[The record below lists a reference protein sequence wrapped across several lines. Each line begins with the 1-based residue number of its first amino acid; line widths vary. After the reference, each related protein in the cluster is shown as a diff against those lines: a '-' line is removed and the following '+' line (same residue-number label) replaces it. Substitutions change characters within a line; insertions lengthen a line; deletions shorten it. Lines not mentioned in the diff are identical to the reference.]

1 MLKKAAIIAASLW
14 IADESL
20 AAVRIRQWNANITSG
35 FVIDEILQTVR
46 ITASNSGEIYKFEAY
61 DDTNDQ
67 PVAINSLVVDTGV
80 GGTVRVLI
88 DGSGVN
94 GRSRGATD
102 VKTLNLSEAATGT
115 LEGLDITADLGETS
129 GVFVDNVA
137 GAVQVDGEVFQSVTL
152 GSVTSSFV
160 VNLDV
165 ETGASITASGLSS
178 LLHIKGQLKGSLNV
192 TNLSSSGTIDLGDTA
207 PLAGHP
213 GTMNIYDDL
222 AGTIRI
228 TRVVTGNITVDGN
241 LTGLIEL
248 VNLQGRLE
256 IQGDINGGR
265 IFASG
270 LVQNDGAGSPAD
282 LIRVTG
288 SIVGSRGAPL
298 IEVGGLTNTIGVDGC
313 LANAYSSGPEIKVG
327 EFEVGIRHNGAVSI
341 DYNGGR

>member
-152 GSVTSSFV
+152 GRVNSSFV

-192 TNLSSSGTIDLGDTA
+192 TNLSSSGTIG
-207 PLAGHP
+207 
-213 GTMNIYDDL
+213 
-222 AGTIRI
+222 
-228 TRVVTGNITVDGN
+228 
-241 LTGLIEL
+241 
-248 VNLQGRLE
+248 
-256 IQGDINGGR
+256 
-265 IFASG
+265 SG
-270 LVQNDGAGSPAD
+270 
-282 LIRVTG
+282 
-288 SIVGSRGAPL
+288 
-298 IEVGGLTNTIGVDGC
+298 
-313 LANAYSSGPEIKVG
+313 
-327 EFEVGIRHNGAVSI
+327 
-341 DYNGGR
+341 